1 MIKLLQHHLKIGPY
15 DVRCSEI
22 FIFLEGNLYHI
33 VETGRMIRKVKKKD
47 NFQHLLLLRS
57 LYDQVL
63 VRWLN
68 SGLKIKYT
76 SSEIQSEIFQIMSW
90 QVFREIVQNIQSSVI
105 YTIVADETADISN
118 KEQLEFWIT
127 VG

>member
-1 MIKLLQHHLKIGPY
+1 MFGNIHFFGRQPLPY
-15 DVRCSEI
+15 CGNWSNDSESEEKRQLSTP
-22 FIFLEGNLYHI
+22 F
-33 VETGRMIRKVKKKD
+33 V
-47 NFQHLLLLRS
+47 LRS
-57 LYDQVL
+57 LDDQVL

-68 SGLKIKYT
+68 SGLKTKYT

>member
-1 MIKLLQHHLKIGPY
+1 MFGNIHFFGRQPLPY
-15 DVRCSEI
+15 CGNWSNDLESEEKRQLSTP
-22 FIFLEGNLYHI
+22 F
-33 VETGRMIRKVKKKD
+33 V
-47 NFQHLLLLRS
+47 LRS
-57 LYDQVL
+57 LDDQVL

-68 SGLKIKYT
+68 SGLKTKYT